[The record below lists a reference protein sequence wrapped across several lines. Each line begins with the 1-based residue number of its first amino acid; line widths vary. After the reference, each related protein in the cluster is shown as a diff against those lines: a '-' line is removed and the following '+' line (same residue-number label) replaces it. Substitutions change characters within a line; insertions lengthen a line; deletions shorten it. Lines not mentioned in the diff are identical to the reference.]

1 MATADAR
8 ELIVA
13 ERDDDARLDQV
24 LARAFADLS
33 RSQIQRLI
41 RDGHVTVDAAA
52 ETKSGRKVRAGA
64 HVHVAIPEPPPATP
78 EPEDLPIGIVYADDD
93 LVVVNKPA
101 GMVVHPAA
109 GHHGGTLVN
118 ALLHHIG
125 GLSAAG
131 GTDRPGIVHR
141 LDKGTSGLIVIAR
154 NDAAHRAISAQFQD
168 RTVIKDYLALVWGAM
183 APGQTMDKAIGRDP
197 RHRMK
202 MSTRGR
208 HTRSALTTIVG
219 VEPLRGVSLATVRI
233 GTGRTHQIRVH
244 LSEAGHPVVGDDTYG
259 GIRRHPPVHLRAVLK
274 LTRPFL
280 HAWRLSL
287 LHPRT
292 HQRLAFE
299 APLPDDLTTLL
310 AALRDPF
317 QKASPSDE

>member
-109 GHHGGTLVN
+109 GHHGG
-118 ALLHHIG
+118 
-125 GLSAAG
+125 
-131 GTDRPGIVHR
+131 PGIVHR